1 MFDSLVA
8 NCERFEFEKL
18 LTQYFQLLSYL
29 PLSCEVGSMDLR
41 IPIADEAGSIVKAR
55 FQEFLQTFQLV
66 TEDEMDMTTQ
76 QK

>member
-1 MFDSLVA
+1 
-8 NCERFEFEKL
+8 
-18 LTQYFQLLSYL
+18 
-29 PLSCEVGSMDLR
+29 MDLR
-41 IPIADEAGSIVKAR
+41 IPVADEAGSIVKAR